1 MPSTRK
7 VLFVC
12 LGNIVRSPLAE
23 ALFRQRV
30 EDRGLDGR
38 YHVDSAGTSGFHI
51 GQTPDSRMRQTAAA
65 RGLEYTRRARQVL
78 PRDLEEFDLIV
89 AMDNENYDD
98 LCSLADRAG
107 IDADIR
113 RMREFDPE
121 SDGVM
126 DVPDP
131 YYGGQAGF
139 EATFDIVSRSVDNLL
154 EHLEGETG

>member
-1 MPSTRK
+1 MPSQRK

-23 ALFRQRV
+23 ALFRQRA
-30 EDRGLDGR
+30 EQQGLDGR
-38 YHVDSAGTSGFHI
+38 YEVDSAGTSSFHV

-65 RGLEYTRRARQVL
+65 HGLDYTGSARQVM

-98 LCSLADRAG
+98 LRSLADRAG
-107 IDADIR
+107 IEAEIR

-139 EATFDIVSRSVDNLL
+139 EATFAIVSRSVDNLL
-154 EHLEGETG
+154 EHLESGEG